1 MLFEFDPL
9 AEQKAKLKVVGVGG
23 AGGNA
28 INRMISTNMEGVDF
42 IVINTDSQ
50 DLENNAAEQ
59 KIQIGSTLTK
69 GLGAGAQSTIGLE
82 AMETDREAVQ
92 TLLEGADMVFITAGM
107 GGGTGT
113 GAAPVIAQIARELD
127 ILTVGIVTLPFNFE
141 GPKRMNRGLA
151 GISEMRKTSDTLLI
165 IPNQK
170 LMSIVD
176 KNTTLTAAFHLADSI
191 LNQAAKGISDL
202 INVHGMINLDF
213 ADVETIMKNMG
224 EAIMGTG
231 VATGEERAVLSAQQ
245 AIASPLLDNASISG
259 AQGILVNITG
269 GKDLKLFEVEEAV
282 NKVRAEVDSEAEV
295 IIGSITDSSLEGK
308 MRVSIVATSLDG
320 ISPEEKSVVSMV
332 HRIHNR
338 NSGYLN
344 PAINPKATNAANN
357 DGSLNSTP
365 IYGANALKIDQDL
378 EKENVSVEQNNI
390 SIQDDSLNEISL
402 DSLDYIENTKQNNQ
416 EENQQQKDVFESESH
431 EEKEKTTP
439 QLFSE
444 EEDVDSFKQE
454 INSEKESESLIDKD
468 DEEDFEIPAFLRKQK
483 N

>member
-42 IVINTDSQ
+42 IVINTDAQ

-269 GKDLKLFEVEEAV
+269 GKDLTLHEVDEATSIIFEEAGNDANIIFGAVIDPKLEEEIQVTVIATGFNNHKYREDSDETQKITKAPQREV
-282 NKVRAEVDSEAEV
+282 NRMLGEKINVSLYEQKNTPKEMASEDERPKPNML
-295 IIGSITDSSLEGK
+295 ID
-308 MRVSIVATSLDG
+308 DD
-320 ISPEEKSVVSMV
+320 
-332 HRIHNR
+332 
-338 NSGYLN
+338 N
-344 PAINPKATNAANN
+344 PV
-357 DGSLNSTP
+357 
-365 IYGANALKIDQDL
+365 IYGNDI
-378 EKENVSVEQNNI
+378 
-390 SIQDDSLNEISL
+390 
-402 DSLDYIENTKQNNQ
+402 
-416 EENQQQKDVFESESH
+416 
-431 EEKEKTTP
+431 
-439 QLFSE
+439 
-444 EEDVDSFKQE
+444 
-454 INSEKESESLIDKD
+454 
-468 DEEDFEIPAFLRKQK
+468 EIPAFIRRQHE
-483 N
+483 

>member
-42 IVINTDSQ
+42 IVINTDAQ

-59 KIQIGSTLTK
+59 KIQIGSNLTK
-69 GLGAGAQSTIGLE
+69 GLGAGARSTIGLE
-82 AMETDREAVQ
+82 AMETDKDAVQ
-92 TLLEGADMVFITAGM
+92 SLLEGADMVFITAGM

-141 GPKRMNRGLA
+141 GPKRMNRGLS
-151 GISEMRKTSDTLLI
+151 GISEMRKACDTLLI

-176 KNTTLTAAFHLADSI
+176 KSTTLLEAFHLADSI

-231 VATGEERAVLSAQQ
+231 FASGEERAVLSAQQ

-269 GKDLKLFEVEEAV
+269 GKGLTLHEVDEATSIIFEEAGNDANIIFGAVIDPNLEEEIQVTVIATGFNNHKYREDSDETKHSTTSSKREV
-282 NKVRAEVDSEAEV
+282 NRLLGEKINVSLSEQKNIPEA
-295 IIGSITDSSLEGK
+295 ISLEN
-308 MRVSIVATSLDG
+308 
-320 ISPEEKSVVSMV
+320 EKP
-332 HRIHNR
+332 
-338 NSGYLN
+338 N
-344 PAINPKATNAANN
+344 PNILIDDDNPV
-357 DGSLNSTP
+357 
-365 IYGANALKIDQDL
+365 IYGNDI
-378 EKENVSVEQNNI
+378 
-390 SIQDDSLNEISL
+390 
-402 DSLDYIENTKQNNQ
+402 
-416 EENQQQKDVFESESH
+416 
-431 EEKEKTTP
+431 
-439 QLFSE
+439 
-444 EEDVDSFKQE
+444 
-454 INSEKESESLIDKD
+454 
-468 DEEDFEIPAFLRKQK
+468 EIPAFIRRQHE
-483 N
+483 

>member
-42 IVINTDSQ
+42 IVINTDAQ

-269 GKDLKLFEVEEAV
+269 GKDLTLHEVDEATSIIFEEAGNDANIIFGAVIDPKLEEEIQVTVIATGFNNHKYREDSDETPHTTKAPQREV
-282 NKVRAEVDSEAEV
+282 NRMLGEKINVSLSEQKNIPIEMA
-295 IIGSITDSSLEGK
+295 
-308 MRVSIVATSLDG
+308 
-320 ISPEEKSVVSMV
+320 PEDEKPKPN
-332 HRIHNR
+332 I
-338 NSGYLN
+338 LIDDDN
-344 PAINPKATNAANN
+344 PV
-357 DGSLNSTP
+357 
-365 IYGANALKIDQDL
+365 IYGNDI
-378 EKENVSVEQNNI
+378 
-390 SIQDDSLNEISL
+390 
-402 DSLDYIENTKQNNQ
+402 
-416 EENQQQKDVFESESH
+416 
-431 EEKEKTTP
+431 
-439 QLFSE
+439 
-444 EEDVDSFKQE
+444 
-454 INSEKESESLIDKD
+454 
-468 DEEDFEIPAFLRKQK
+468 EIPAFIRRQHE
-483 N
+483 